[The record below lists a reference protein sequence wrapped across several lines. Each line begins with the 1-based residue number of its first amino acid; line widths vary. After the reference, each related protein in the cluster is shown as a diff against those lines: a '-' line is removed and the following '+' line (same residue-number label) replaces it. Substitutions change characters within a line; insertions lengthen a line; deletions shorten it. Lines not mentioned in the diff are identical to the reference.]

1 MIFKIAPI
9 IEAAT
14 DIINEDMIKL
24 EYFIEFI
31 LVKIIKN

>member
-9 IEAAT
+9 IEAVT
-14 DIINEDMIKL
+14 DIINEGMIKL